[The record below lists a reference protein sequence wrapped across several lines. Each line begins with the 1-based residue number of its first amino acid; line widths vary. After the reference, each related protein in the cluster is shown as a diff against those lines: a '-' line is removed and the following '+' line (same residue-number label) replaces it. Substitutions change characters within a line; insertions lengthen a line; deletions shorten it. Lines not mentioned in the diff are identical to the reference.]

1 MDNILKKPIAFI
13 LGPTASGKTDL
24 AIEICDSVPAEIISV
39 DSVMVYEDCNIGSAK
54 PSKDILEK
62 YPHHLVDIIKPNSIY
77 SVSDFYQSSLELI
90 DEIHSRDK
98 LPVFVGGT
106 MMYFRTLING
116 LDSLPARNDDYR
128 IELEEVK
135 KQNGDDALYEMLLS
149 IDADYAATLNKS
161 DDKRIIRALE
171 VYKFTGENM
180 TSLLGRVDKNFLLEK
195 YNVKQL
201 GILDEDRTVLHKR
214 IEKRLE
220 TIINDGLV
228 EEVKNLFDKYTIAD
242 NHPIRKSVN
251 YKQAISFIKQEIDE
265 DEFFKTSL
273 FATRQLAKR
282 QITWMRSWD
291 NLEIFENKSAYKIK
305 EIVKRL
311 VSSL

>member
-54 PSKDILEK
+54 PSKNILEK

-106 MMYFRTLING
+106 MMYFKTLING
-116 LDSLPARNDDYR
+116 LDTLPARNDDYR
-128 IELEEVK
+128 LELEEAK
-135 KQNGDDALYEMLLS
+135 KQNGDQYLYEMLAS
-149 IDADYAATLNKS
+149 IDSDYAATLNQF

-171 VYKFTGENM
+171 VYKSTGENM
-180 TSLLGRVDKNFLLEK
+180 TSLLGKVDKNFLLEK
-195 YNVKQL
+195 YNIKQL
-201 GILDEDRTVLHKR
+201 GVLDEDRSILHKR

-220 TIINDGLV
+220 TIISDGLV
-228 EEVKNLFDKYTIAD
+228 EEVKNILDKYKIAD
-242 NHPIRKSVN
+242 SHPIRKSVN
-251 YKQAISFIKQEIDE
+251 YKQAISFIKKEIDE
-265 DEFFKTSL
+265 DELFNTAL

-305 EIVKRL
+305 ETVKRL

>member
-54 PSKDILEK
+54 PSKNILEK

-106 MMYFRTLING
+106 MMYFKTLING
-116 LDSLPARNDDYR
+116 LDTLPARNDDYR
-128 IELEEVK
+128 LELEEAK
-135 KQNGDDALYEMLLS
+135 KQNGDQYLYEMLAS
-149 IDADYAATLNKS
+149 IDSDYAATLNQF

-171 VYKFTGENM
+171 VYESTGENM
-180 TSLLGRVDKNFLLEK
+180 TSLLGKVDKNFLLEK
-195 YNVKQL
+195 YNIKQL
-201 GILDEDRTVLHKR
+201 GVLDEDRSILHKR

-220 TIINDGLV
+220 TIISDGLV
-228 EEVKNLFDKYTIAD
+228 EEVKNILDKYKIAD
-242 NHPIRKSVN
+242 SHPIRKSVN
-251 YKQAISFIKQEIDE
+251 YKQAISFIKKEIDE
-265 DEFFKTSL
+265 DELFNTAL

-305 EIVKRL
+305 ETVKRL
-311 VSSL
+311 ASSL

>member
-1 MDNILKKPIAFI
+1 MDKIIKKPIAFI

-54 PSKDILEK
+54 PSKNILEK

-98 LPVFVGGT
+98 LPIFVGGS
-106 MMYFRTLING
+106 MMYFRTLIKG
-116 LDSLPARNDDYR
+116 LDTLPGRNDDYR
-128 IELEEVK
+128 SELEELK
-135 KQNGDDALYEMLLS
+135 KQHGDQYLFEMLAS
-149 IDADYAATLNKS
+149 IDADYASTLNQS

-171 VYKFTGENM
+171 VYKSSGKNM
-180 TSLLGRVDKNFLLEK
+180 TSLFGRIDKNFLLEK
-195 YNVKQL
+195 YKIKQL
-201 GILDEDRTVLHKR
+201 GILDEDRSILHKR
-214 IEKRLE
+214 IEQRLE

-228 EEVKNLFDKYTIAD
+228 EEVKNILDKYKIAD
-242 NHPIRKSVN
+242 GHPIRKSVN
-251 YKQAISFIKQEIDE
+251 YKQAISFIKKEIDE
-265 DEFFKTSL
+265 DEFFNTAL

-291 NLEIFENKSAYKIK
+291 NLEIFENKSAHKIK
-305 EIVKRL
+305 ETVKRL
-311 VSSL
+311 ASSL

>member
-54 PSKDILEK
+54 PSKNILEK

-106 MMYFRTLING
+106 MMYFKTLING
-116 LDSLPARNDDYR
+116 LDTLPPRNDDYR
-128 IELEEVK
+128 LELEEAK
-135 KQNGDDALYEMLLS
+135 KQNGDQYLYEMLAS
-149 IDADYAATLNKS
+149 IDSDYAATLNQF

-171 VYKFTGENM
+171 VYKSTGENM
-180 TSLLGRVDKNFLLEK
+180 TSLLGKVDKNFLLEK
-195 YNVKQL
+195 YNIKQL
-201 GILDEDRTVLHKR
+201 GVLDEDRSILHKR

-220 TIINDGLV
+220 TIISDGLV
-228 EEVKNLFDKYTIAD
+228 EEVKNILDKYKIAD
-242 NHPIRKSVN
+242 SHPIRKSVN
-251 YKQAISFIKQEIDE
+251 YKQAISFIKKEIDE
-265 DEFFKTSL
+265 DELFNTAL

-305 EIVKRL
+305 ETVKRL
-311 VSSL
+311 ASCL

>member
-1 MDNILKKPIAFI
+1 LDNILKKPIAFI

-54 PSKDILEK
+54 PSKNILEK

-90 DEIHSRDK
+90 DEIHSRGK

-106 MMYFRTLING
+106 MMYFKTLING
-116 LDSLPARNDDYR
+116 LDTLPARNDDYR
-128 IELEEVK
+128 LELEEAK
-135 KQNGDDALYEMLLS
+135 EQNGDQYLYEMLAS
-149 IDADYAATLNKS
+149 IDSDYAATLNQS

-171 VYKFTGENM
+171 VYKSTGENM
-180 TSLLGRVDKNFLLEK
+180 TSLLGKVDKNFLLEK
-195 YNVKQL
+195 YNIKQL
-201 GILDEDRTVLHKR
+201 GILDEDRSILHKR
-214 IEKRLE
+214 IEKRLK
-220 TIINDGLV
+220 TIISDGLV
-228 EEVKNLFDKYTIAD
+228 EEVKNILDKYEIVD
-242 NHPIRKSVN
+242 SHPIRKSVN
-251 YKQAISFIKQEIDE
+251 YKQAISFIKKEIDE
-265 DEFFKTSL
+265 DEFFNTALS
-273 FATRQLAKR
+273 ATRQLAKR

-305 EIVKRL
+305 ETVKRL

>member
-54 PSKDILEK
+54 PSKNILEK

-106 MMYFRTLING
+106 MMYFKTLING
-116 LDSLPARNDDYR
+116 LDTLPARNDDYR
-128 IELEEVK
+128 LELEEAK
-135 KQNGDDALYEMLLS
+135 KQNGDQYLYEMLAS
-149 IDADYAATLNKS
+149 IDSDYAATLNQF

-171 VYKFTGENM
+171 VYKSTGENM
-180 TSLLGRVDKNFLLEK
+180 TSLLGKVDKNFLLEK
-195 YNVKQL
+195 YNIKQL
-201 GILDEDRTVLHKR
+201 GVLDEDRSILHKR

-220 TIINDGLV
+220 TIISDGLV
-228 EEVKNLFDKYTIAD
+228 DEVKNILDKYKIAD

-251 YKQAISFIKQEIDE
+251 YKQAISFIKKEIDE
-265 DEFFKTSL
+265 DELFNTAL

-291 NLEIFENKSAYKIK
+291 NLEIFENKSAHKIK
-305 EIVKRL
+305 ETVKRL
-311 VSSL
+311 ASSL

>member
-1 MDNILKKPIAFI
+1 MNKIIKKPIAFI

-39 DSVMVYEDCNIGSAK
+39 DSVMVYEDCNIGAAK
-54 PSKDILEK
+54 PSKDILKK
-62 YPHHLVDIIKPNSIY
+62 YPHHLVDCIKPSSIF
-77 SVSDFYQSSLELI
+77 SVSDFYQSSLKLI
-90 DEIHSRDK
+90 DEIHSRDN
-98 LPVFVGGT
+98 LPIFVGGT

-116 LDSLPARNDDYR
+116 LDLLPHRNDDYR
-128 IELEEVK
+128 LELEELK
-135 KQNGDDALYEMLLS
+135 KQNGDEYLYEMLVS
-149 IDADYAATLNKS
+149 IDSDYASTLNKS

-171 VYKFTGENM
+171 VYKFTGKNM

-195 YNVKQL
+195 YNIKQL
-201 GILDEDRTVLHKR
+201 GILDEDRSILHKR

-228 EEVKNLFDKYTIAD
+228 EEVKIILDKYKID
-242 NHPIRKSVN
+242 DSHPIRKSVN
-251 YKQAISFIKQEIDE
+251 YKQAISFIKKEIDE
-265 DEFFKTSL
+265 DEFFNKAL

-291 NLEIFENKSAYKIK
+291 NLEMFENKSAYKIK
-305 EIVKRL
+305 ETVKRL

>member
-1 MDNILKKPIAFI
+1 MNNISKKPIAFI
-13 LGPTASGKTDL
+13 LGPTASGKTEL
-24 AIEICDSVPAEIISV
+24 AIEICNSVPAEIISV

-62 YPHHLVDIIKPNSIY
+62 YPHHLVNCIELSSIF
-77 SVSDFYQSSLELI
+77 SVSDFYHSSLELI
-90 DEIHSRDK
+90 DEIHSRNK
-98 LPVFVGGT
+98 LPLFVGGT
-106 MMYFRTLING
+106 MMYFRALING

-128 IELEEVK
+128 LELEEIK
-135 KQNGDDALYEMLLS
+135 KQNGDEYLYEMLAS
-149 IDADYAATLNKS
+149 VDSDYAANLNKS

-171 VYKFTGENM
+171 VYKLTGENM
-180 TSLLGRVDKNFLLEK
+180 TSLLGRVDKNFLSEK
-195 YNVKQL
+195 YNIKQL
-201 GILDEDRTVLHKR
+201 GILDKDRSILHKR
-214 IEKRLE
+214 IERRLK

-228 EEVKNLFDKYTIAD
+228 EEVKNILDKYKIAD
-242 NHPIRKSVN
+242 SHPIRKSVN
-251 YKQAISFIKQEIDE
+251 YKQAISFIKKEIDE
-265 DEFFKTSL
+265 DVFFNTAL

-305 EIVKRL
+305 ETVKRL

>member
-77 SVSDFYQSSLELI
+77 TVSDFYQSSLELI
-90 DEIHSRDK
+90 DAIHSRDK

-305 EIVKRL
+305 ENIKRL

>member
-54 PSKDILEK
+54 PSKNILEK

-106 MMYFRTLING
+106 MMYFKTLING
-116 LDSLPARNDDYR
+116 LDTLPARNDDYR
-128 IELEEVK
+128 LELEEAK
-135 KQNGDDALYEMLLS
+135 KQNGDQYLYEMLAS
-149 IDADYAATLNKS
+149 IDSDYAATLNQS

-171 VYKFTGENM
+171 VYKSTGENM
-180 TSLLGRVDKNFLLEK
+180 TSLLGKVDKNFLLEK
-195 YNVKQL
+195 YNIKQL
-201 GILDEDRTVLHKR
+201 GVLDEDRSILHKN
-214 IEKRLE
+214 IELRFKLMLQL
-220 TIINDGLV
+220 LV
-228 EEVKNLFDKYTIAD
+228 MG
-242 NHPIRKSVN
+242 
-251 YKQAISFIKQEIDE
+251 
-265 DEFFKTSL
+265 
-273 FATRQLAKR
+273 
-282 QITWMRSWD
+282 W
-291 NLEIFENKSAYKIK
+291 
-305 EIVKRL
+305 
-311 VSSL
+311 

>member
-54 PSKDILEK
+54 PSKNILEK

-106 MMYFRTLING
+106 MMYFKTLING
-116 LDSLPARNDDYR
+116 LDTLPARNDDYR
-128 IELEEVK
+128 LELEEAK
-135 KQNGDDALYEMLLS
+135 KQNGDQYLYEMLAS
-149 IDADYAATLNKS
+149 IDSDYAATLNQF

-171 VYKFTGENM
+171 VYKSTGENM
-180 TSLLGRVDKNFLLEK
+180 TSLLGKVDKNFLLEK
-195 YNVKQL
+195 YNIKQL
-201 GILDEDRTVLHKR
+201 GVLDEDRSILHKR

-220 TIINDGLV
+220 TIISDGLV
-228 EEVKNLFDKYTIAD
+228 EEVKNILDKYKIAD

-251 YKQAISFIKQEIDE
+251 YKQAISFIKKEIDE
-265 DEFFKTSL
+265 DELFNTAL

-291 NLEIFENKSAYKIK
+291 NLEIFENKSAHKIK
-305 EIVKRL
+305 ETVKRL
-311 VSSL
+311 ASSL